1 MARRPTSAAT
11 ALARVPSM
19 AVGAASMAPSADA
32 MDYVSAMAQAA
43 YPLSSAPR
51 SAQITHAGE
60 SDGGAGR
67 KHRWIITA
75 SGADVPEAKK
85 EKGPPT
91 YGSPREVQKLTLGQ
105 RS

>member
-1 MARRPTSAAT
+1 
-11 ALARVPSM
+11 
-19 AVGAASMAPSADA
+19 MAPSADA

-43 YPLSSAPR
+43 YPLSSAPL

-75 SGADVPEAKK
+75 SGVDVPEAKN
-85 EKGPPT
+85 ERVPPAN
-91 YGSPREVQKLTLGQ
+91 GRPAELTN
-105 RS
+105 